1 MPAKDKYH
9 NQFRKAL
16 EKYEQIIIETLREYA
31 ELYNQQRDGI
41 EAKVIIDKAEKH
53 FQLLSYGWRKG
64 DYQFY
69 VIFHFDI
76 INGKVWVQE
85 NRTDVLI
92 DQELVEKGIPKKDI
106 VLGLQ
111 IPELRGEMGY
121 AVA

>member
-1 MPAKDKYH
+1 MATSIK
-9 NQFRKAL
+9 
-16 EKYEQIIIETLREYA
+16 KYEQIIIETLREYA

-41 EAKVIIDKAEKH
+41 EAKVIIDKAKKH
-53 FQLLSYGWRKG
+53 YQLLSYGWRKD

-92 DQELVEKGIPKKDI
+92 AQELVEKGIPKKDI

>member
-1 MPAKDKYH
+1 MATSIK
-9 NQFRKAL
+9 
-16 EKYEQIIIETLREYA
+16 KYEQIIIETLREYA

-41 EAKVIIDKAEKH
+41 EAKVIIDKTEKH

-92 DQELVEKGIPKKDI
+92 AQELVEKGIPKKDI

-121 AVA
+121 AVV

>member
-1 MPAKDKYH
+1 MATRIK
-9 NQFRKAL
+9 
-16 EKYEQIIIETLREYA
+16 KYEQIIVETLREYA
-31 ELYNQQRDGI
+31 ELYNQQKDGI
-41 EAKVIIDKAEKH
+41 EAKVIVDREEKH
-53 FQLLSYGWRKG
+53 YQLLNYGWKKD

-92 DQELVEKGIPKKDI
+92 AQELVEKGIPKKDI